1 MSRRAAPYA
10 RVSPGF
16 WRDSKRHQWTSD
28 ATMLGIYLLTCEHKT
43 TEGLFALP
51 LEYARADL
59 PGRWST
65 PKIKKALGELE
76 AHGFAYYDHD
86 SGVVLLPH
94 AMKIQ
99 RPDAPGQRK
108 AAKGKLAALPATSL
122 WSRFLQAAEMYAQDF
137 HKELEQEVLDGMYPD
152 MQDAMVHS
160 LALALAPTLSPA
172 PAPTLAPTPT
182 HTHTQYSKLNTQNS
196 SSIAQDS
203 MTQGSDSSVSVSPEP
218 SVDNESKV
226 TPLTTD
232 LQSSSGGSVS
242 GLNEG
247 MTGVPL
253 TTVSN
258 VPIQASGGLVDPRG
272 DEEPSVGEVV
282 DSLVE
287 RTAALFSRNPMPW
300 ADEYD
305 AQLTS

>member
-16 WRDSKRHQWTSD
+16 WRDSKRRQWTSD

-59 PGRWST
+59 PGLWSI
-65 PKIKKALGELE
+65 PKIKRALGELE
-76 AHGFAYYDHD
+76 AHDFAYYDHD
-86 SGVVLLPH
+86 SGVVLLPD

-122 WSRFLQAAEMYAQDF
+122 WSRFLQAAEMYAPDF
-137 HKELEQEVLDGMYPD
+137 HKELEQEVSDGMYPD

-160 LALALAPTLSPA
+160 LALALAPA
-172 PAPTLAPTPT
+172 LAPT
-182 HTHTQYSKLNTQNS
+182 QAQAQALAQNSNSNSILNTRNS

-203 MTQGSDSSVSVSPEP
+203 TTQGSDSSVSVSPEP
-218 SVDNESKV
+218 SVDYESKAP
-226 TPLTTD
+226 PLTTD
-232 LQSSSGGSVS
+232 LPSSSEVNTVRPSSSECSPGDSTDETATVTPVRCLDQLGRLRRLQREGRGVANPTATRSGFEGS
-242 GLNEG
+242 
-247 MTGVPL
+247 
-253 TTVSN
+253 
-258 VPIQASGGLVDPRG
+258 
-272 DEEPSVGEVV
+272 
-282 DSLVE
+282 
-287 RTAALFSRNPMPW
+287 
-300 ADEYD
+300 
-305 AQLTS
+305 TS

>member
-1 MSRRAAPYA
+1 MSRRDAPYA

-59 PGRWST
+59 PGLWSI
-65 PKIKKALGELE
+65 PKIKKTLGELE

-99 RPDAPGQRK
+99 RPDAPGQRT
-108 AAKGKLAALPATSL
+108 AAKGKLAALPATRL

-182 HTHTQYSKLNTQNS
+182 HTQNSILKTQNS

-203 MTQGSDSSVSVSPEP
+203 TTQGSDSSVSVSPES
-218 SVDNESKV
+218 SVENES
-226 TPLTTD
+226 TAPPLTTD
-232 LQSSSGGSVS
+232 LPSSSEVNTVRPSSSECSPGDSTDEKATVTPVRCLDQLGRLRRLQREGRGVASPTATRSGFEGS
-242 GLNEG
+242 
-247 MTGVPL
+247 
-253 TTVSN
+253 
-258 VPIQASGGLVDPRG
+258 
-272 DEEPSVGEVV
+272 
-282 DSLVE
+282 
-287 RTAALFSRNPMPW
+287 
-300 ADEYD
+300 
-305 AQLTS
+305 TS

>member
-1 MSRRAAPYA
+1 MSRREAPYA

-59 PGRWST
+59 PGLWSI
-65 PKIKKALGELE
+65 PKIKRALGELE

-86 SGVVLLPH
+86 SGVVLLSE

-99 RPDAPGQRK
+99 RPDAPGQRT
-108 AAKGKLAALPATSL
+108 AAKRKLAALPATSL
-122 WSRFLQAAEMYAQDF
+122 WPRFLQAAEMHAPDF
-137 HKELEQEVLDGMYPD
+137 HKELEEEVLDGMYPD

-182 HTHTQYSKLNTQNS
+182 HTQNSKLKTQNS

-203 MTQGSDSSVSVSPEP
+203 TTQGSDSSVSVSPEP

-232 LQSSSGGSVS
+232 LLSSSEVNTVRPSSSEVNPGGSTDETGTVTRVRCLDQLSRLRLQQRLALMGAASPTATRS
-242 GLNEG
+242 GFEG
-247 MTGVPL
+247 V
-253 TTVSN
+253 
-258 VPIQASGGLVDPRG
+258 
-272 DEEPSVGEVV
+272 
-282 DSLVE
+282 
-287 RTAALFSRNPMPW
+287 
-300 ADEYD
+300 
-305 AQLTS
+305 TS

>member
-1 MSRRAAPYA
+1 
-10 RVSPGF
+10 
-16 WRDSKRHQWTSD
+16 
-28 ATMLGIYLLTCEHKT
+28 MLGIYLLTCEHKT

-51 LEYARADL
+51 LEYALADL
-59 PGRWST
+59 PGRWSI

-99 RPDAPGQRK
+99 RPDAPGQRT

-182 HTHTQYSKLNTQNS
+182 PTQYSKLKTQDS

-203 MTQGSDSSVSVSPEP
+203 TTQGSDTSVSVSPES
-218 SVDNESKV
+218 SVDNESKAP
-226 TPLTTD
+226 PLTTD
-232 LQSSSGGSVS
+232 LPLSSEVNTVRPSSSECSAGGGGVEMV
-242 GLNEG
+242 GTGGEG
-247 MTGVPL
+247 D
-253 TTVSN
+253 S
-258 VPIQASGGLVDPRG
+258 AAPRG
-272 DEEPSVGEVV
+272 DHPGRGLADVALQIIEEC
-282 DSLVE
+282 
-287 RTAALFSRNPMPW
+287 RTHSDKARPGGWS
-300 ADEYD
+300 
-305 AQLTS
+305 